1 MVESLKLQLT
11 DLNKNMREE
20 EDKLYKKGRERLL
33 FLGTHGAP
41 RNWTGAE
48 TNQYERII
56 SEEDRCRSNIINNKD
71 TKKKIEKELKE
82 TRDTLIRSIASGV
95 LPLDQIAEVSAD
107 GERIPM
113 NKKEML
119 YIFTDKIL
127 RKIIKQLPCE
137 KGELRSKEDRI
148 DFITSQPIEE
158 VTYAVNEVLTSD
170 DSKVRITNLEV
181 TEALKILKSRKLIDI
196 KLNIKY
202 SDKLSKLKKLYYN
215 LIVNDDP
222 SKRNPLKLQLR
233 GRILNTIKDFSC
245 KGGKKTRNCRCKSK
259 KK

>member
-1 MVESLKLQLT
+1 
-11 DLNKNMREE
+11 
-20 EDKLYKKGRERLL
+20 
-33 FLGTHGAP
+33 
-41 RNWTGAE
+41 
-48 TNQYERII
+48 
-56 SEEDRCRSNIINNKD
+56 
-71 TKKKIEKELKE
+71 
-82 TRDTLIRSIASGV
+82 
-95 LPLDQIAEVSAD
+95 
-107 GERIPM
+107 M

>member
-1 MVESLKLQLT
+1 
-11 DLNKNMREE
+11 
-20 EDKLYKKGRERLL
+20 
-33 FLGTHGAP
+33 
-41 RNWTGAE
+41 
-48 TNQYERII
+48 
-56 SEEDRCRSNIINNKD
+56 
-71 TKKKIEKELKE
+71 
-82 TRDTLIRSIASGV
+82 
-95 LPLDQIAEVSAD
+95 
-107 GERIPM
+107 M
-113 NKKEML
+113 NF
-119 YIFTDKIL
+119 YKIL